1 MDKSSITLLII
12 EDHDDIRESTAEI
25 LELAGYRVLTAPE
38 GKTGVELAMQH
49 LPQLII
55 CDIMMPVLDGYGVLY
70 LLSKN
75 VDTAGIPIIFIT
87 AKAERSDL
95 RKAME
100 MGADDYITKPFDDI
114 ELLTAIES
122 RLKKHAKGQ
131 PAAPAPSST
140 EEQEALFNRLIESGR
155 ERSYKRKQLI
165 YQEGDTPVYLYQVV
179 KGNVRNFLF
188 HQDGRE
194 LTTVV
199 LKEGDFFGYESILMK
214 KKYPDNA
221 ETLEETTLR
230 LINKEDFYQLLERN
244 PGLNQ
249 RFIQLLSSNI
259 LKKDEQMLGFAYH
272 SVRKRIAGALV
283 RVAEQFK
290 ARPEE
295 DSCSFRVSRDDLAS
309 IAGTANETISRTL
322 ADFIDEKLLSKEGN
336 LIIVHSIEALK
347 NVRH

>member
-1 MDKSSITLLII
+1 MDKSSTTLLII

-25 LELAGYRVLTAPE
+25 LELAGYKVFTAPE
-38 GKTGVELAMQH
+38 GKTGVELAIKH

-70 LLSKN
+70 LLSQNKE
-75 VDTAGIPIIFIT
+75 TQHIPIIFIT

-122 RLKKHAKGQ
+122 RLKKLAKGKEAHTSQ
-131 PAAPAPSST
+131 SNR
-140 EEQEALFNRLIESGR
+140 EEEEFLFKKLIESGR
-155 ERSYKRKQLI
+155 ERVYKRKQLI
-165 YQEGDTPVYLYQVV
+165 YQEGDTPVYMYQVL
-179 KGNVRNFLF
+179 KGNIRNFLF

-194 LTTVV
+194 LTTAV

-230 LINKEDFYQLLERN
+230 LINKDDFFQLLERN
-244 PGLNQ
+244 PGINH
-249 RFIQLLSSNI
+249 RFIQLLSKNI
-259 LKKDEQMLGFAYH
+259 LLKDEQMMGFAYH
-272 SVRKRIAGALV
+272 SVRKRIANALV
-283 RVAEQFK
+283 SIAEKFK
-290 ARPEE
+290 ANPES
-295 DSCSFRVSRDDLAS
+295 DSCSFRISRDDLAS

-322 ADFIDEKLLSKEGN
+322 ADFIEEKLLNKEGN
-336 LIIVHSIEALK
+336 LIIVPSIQELK

>member
-1 MDKSSITLLII
+1 MDNSSKTVLII

-25 LELAGYRVLTAPE
+25 LELAGYQVLTAPE
-38 GKTGVELAMQH
+38 GKTGVELALKH
-49 LPQLII
+49 IPDII
-55 CDIMMPVLDGYGVLY
+55 LCDIMMPILDGYGVLY
-70 LLSKN
+70 LLSKHQE
-75 VDTAGIPIIFIT
+75 TASIPLIFIT

-100 MGADDYITKPFDDI
+100 MGADDYITKPFDDM

-122 RLKKHAKGQ
+122 RLKKQAKSSGTAQ
-131 PAAPAPSST
+131 PTLNPD
-140 EEQEALFNRLIESGR
+140 EQENLFKQLIESGR
-155 ERSYKRKQLI
+155 ERIYKRKQLV
-165 YQEGDTPVYLYQVV
+165 YQEADTPIYLYQVI
-179 KGNVRNFLF
+179 KGNVRNYLF

-214 KKYPDNA
+214 TKYPDNA

-249 RFIQLLSSNI
+249 RFIRLLSKNI
-259 LKKDEQMLGFAYH
+259 RKKDEQMLGFAYH
-272 SVRKRIAGALV
+272 SVRKRIANALV
-283 RVAEQFK
+283 SVAEKFK
-290 ARPEE
+290 ETPHADECTIRI
-295 DSCSFRVSRDDLAS
+295 SREDLAS

-322 ADFIDEKLLSKEGN
+322 ADFIDEGLLSKEGN
-336 LIIVHSIEALK
+336 SIIISSISNLK
-347 NVRH
+347 NVRQ